1 MSFMK
6 KLFTPLVILSAFIL
20 SSATC
25 HKKTTDTCFKG
36 RLEIKG
42 LCMNYVIKVI
52 EGKNPALEVEKSWK
66 DDASGKTY
74 ENVFAL
80 ASKCNFPDLK
90 EGEEFYFTLTGT
102 DVQNC
107 AVCQAFRPVPTAKN
121 AIKVITE
128 PCRK

>member
-1 MSFMK
+1 MK
-6 KLFTPLVILSAFIL
+6 KLITPLIILASFIL

-25 HKKTTDTCFKG
+25 HKKSSATCFKG

-52 EGKNPALEVEKSWK
+52 EGKNPALAVEKSWK
-66 DDASGKTY
+66 DEASGQTY

-80 ASKCNFPDLK
+80 GSKCSFPDLK
-90 EGEEFYFTLTGT
+90 EGEEFYFTLADTE
-102 DVQNC
+102 VQNC
-107 AVCQAFRPVPTAKN
+107 AVCQAYRPVPTATN

-128 PCRK
+128 PCR